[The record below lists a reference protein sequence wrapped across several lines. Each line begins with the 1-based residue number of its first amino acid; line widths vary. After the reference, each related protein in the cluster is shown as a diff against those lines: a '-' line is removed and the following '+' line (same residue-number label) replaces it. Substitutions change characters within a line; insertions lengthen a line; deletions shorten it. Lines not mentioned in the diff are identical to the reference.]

1 MTKPHTP
8 RHGARLLLAAT
19 ALSLLSACASLPEGQ
34 PRDERDP
41 WERYNR
47 AMFSFND
54 AVDKAVLKPVATAY
68 REVLPS
74 PVRTGVGNFFGNLG
88 DVWSFVNNVL
98 QGKPEGA
105 MTSFWRVV
113 INTTIGL
120 GGVLN
125 PATEMRLERK
135 REDFGQT
142 LATWG
147 VGSGPYFV
155 LPLLGPSTLRDT
167 TALPVDWYGNP
178 VTHVNDVSVRN
189 ALRVT
194 DAIDT
199 RAAVLGATDVLEGAA
214 LDPYSFQRD
223 AFLQKRLNDVYD
235 GDPPQNEER
244 YDLDEV
250 EADAPAETPAEKSAE
265 TPTEKLSDTPAE
277 ASTQAPAETPTET
290 PTETPADTGAAAAEP
305 AAAPASA
312 AQ

>member
-1 MTKPHTP
+1 
-8 RHGARLLLAAT
+8 
-19 ALSLLSACASLPEGQ
+19 
-34 PRDERDP
+34 
-41 WERYNR
+41 
-47 AMFSFND
+47 
-54 AVDKAVLKPVATAY
+54 
-68 REVLPS
+68 
-74 PVRTGVGNFFGNLG
+74 
-88 DVWSFVNNVL
+88 
-98 QGKPEGA
+98 

-120 GGVLN
+120 GGVLD

-147 VGSGPYFV
+147 VGTGPYFV

-167 TALPVDWYGNP
+167 AALPVDWYGNP
-178 VTHVNDVSVRN
+178 VTHVDDVSVRN
-189 ALRVT
+189 SLRVT

-250 EADAPAETPAEKSAE
+250 EAGTPAETPAEKSAE
-265 TPTEKLSDTPAE
+265 ASTEKPAEQLSDTPAE
-277 ASTQAPAETPTET
+277 ASTQAPAEA
-290 PTETPADTGAAAAEP
+290 PADTGAAAAEP
-305 AAAPASA
+305 AAASASA